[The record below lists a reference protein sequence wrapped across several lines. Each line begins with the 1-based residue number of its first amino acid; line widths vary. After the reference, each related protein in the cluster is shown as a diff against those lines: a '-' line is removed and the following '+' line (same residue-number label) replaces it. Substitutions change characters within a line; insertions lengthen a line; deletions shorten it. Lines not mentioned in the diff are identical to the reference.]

1 MYNRSCINDYGRDK
15 VMGMEDYTT
24 LSTDEYRLFS
34 NYVVQYNSEN
44 SSKIAYETMFTK
56 DQTFMIKLLNKN
68 KKYLEKILVD
78 ML

>member
-1 MYNRSCINDYGRDK
+1 
-15 VMGMEDYTT
+15 MGMEDYTT

-44 SSKIAYETMFTK
+44 ASKIAYETMFTK
-56 DQTFMIKLLNKN
+56 DQTFTIKLLNKN

>member
-1 MYNRSCINDYGRDK
+1 MYNRSCINYYGRDK

-44 SSKIAYETMFTK
+44 ASKIAYETMFTK